1 MEILLS
7 SALLVGS
14 LLGLY
19 VYRNDALHPAFW
31 TNLGFVGY
39 GVAGFYY
46 SAFGYQNAVFLNLAK
61 FDLEGRQAW
70 FVMAL
75 AIAVVGLVVF
85 NLAFK
90 LGNRHSGAP
99 KQASPNKSLPSAA
112 LLLGKVAA
120 LILIVLGLVYYVYF
134 ADRVAGGIMPMIGQV
149 GAYPHIVAA
158 SGLSSLPFHLV
169 YGGALLWLLTW
180 LQGKQRVW
188 LGLLFIPVSAF
199 VILSTGRIASA
210 NAYLFSALLFF
221 IYATRG
227 RAGWKIFGAALAALL
242 PINIAYYFFREYTS
256 YAYVGRVKDFPLF
269 ADWPVDEGIQF
280 APDATGALFPHM
292 ERFNYILRA
301 LVGGG
306 NVPDLQQLILIVNGL
321 LEGKLH
327 LTYGATFTDWIINL
341 ARSRMG
347 GVDELPLS
355 VGYRILHAYFPE
367 KNGGP
372 TPGIIGEVIL
382 NFGFLA
388 PIALFGIGY
397 GMTRIYAV
405 MQNSRSSLLQLLYCI
420 FIVSIWAL
428 LLKVDSSLLDGYFWM
443 AAPISLCWIGLT
455 LISKV
460 CRRAEPLPN
469 LDRRDSCA
477 DVSAQSL
484 IPKR

>member
-1 MEILLS
+1 MELFLEIFLS

-14 LLGLY
+14 FFGLY
-19 VYRNDALHPAFW
+19 IYRNDALHPAFW

-39 GVAGFYY
+39 AVAGFYY

-61 FDLEGRQAW
+61 FDVEGRQAW
-70 FVMAL
+70 FLMAL
-75 AIAVVGLVVF
+75 AIAALGLVVF

-90 LGNRHSGAP
+90 LGDHHSGVP
-99 KQASPNKSLPSAA
+99 KKVSPNTSLPPTV
-112 LLLGKVAA
+112 LFFGKVAA
-120 LILIVLGLVYYVYF
+120 LILIVLGLMYYVYF

-158 SGLSSLPFHLV
+158 SGLSSLPFHLI

-180 LQGKQRVW
+180 LQRKQQVW
-188 LGLLFIPVSAF
+188 VGLLFIPVSAF

-210 NAYLFSALLFF
+210 NAYLFSAILFF
-221 IYATRG
+221 IYTSRG
-227 RAGWKIFGAALAALL
+227 RADWKIFGAALAALL

-256 YAYVGRVKDFPLF
+256 YAYVGRVQDFPLF
-269 ADWPVDEGIQF
+269 AEDSAIQVG
-280 APDATGALFPHM
+280 PDVAGALFPQM

-306 NVPDLQQLILIVNGL
+306 NLPDLQQLILIVNGL
-321 LEGKLH
+321 IEGRLQ
-327 LTYGATFTDWIINL
+327 LTYGATFFDWIINL
-341 ARSRMG
+341 ARSRIG
-347 GVDELPLS
+347 GADELPLS
-355 VGYRILHAYFPE
+355 VGYRILHAYFPG

-397 GMTRIYAV
+397 GMTRIYAA
-405 MQNSRSSLLQLLYCI
+405 MQNSRSLLQLLYCI

-428 LLKVDSSLLDGYFWM
+428 LLKVDSSLLDGYLWM
-443 AAPISLCWIGLT
+443 AVPISLCWMGLI

-460 CRRAEPLPN
+460 LSRRSAI
-469 LDRRDSCA
+469 
-477 DVSAQSL
+477 AQS
-484 IPKR
+484 